1 MTRLIPGWADKYT
14 YEQRLRKLHLITL
27 ETRRLRADLI
37 EVFKM
42 INQLDNVNLSGFFQI
57 NYNNTRGH
65 EYKFQKTRARLDTR
79 KYSFSS
85 RVVNEWNNLSIY
97 MEAVQS
103 TTLNC
108 LKKHVDRHLKY
119 RAEAYTSQ
127 STSGSLPR
135 RLFP

>member
-14 YEQRLRKLHLITL
+14 YEQRLRKLHLTTL
-27 ETRRLRADLI
+27 DTRRLRADLI
-37 EVFKM
+37 KVFKM
-42 INQLDNVNLSGFFQI
+42 INQMDNVNLSDFFQI

-65 EYKFQKTRARLDTR
+65 EYKFQKTRARLDIR

-85 RVVNEWNNLSIY
+85 RVVNEWNNLS

-103 TTLNC
+103 TTLNGF
-108 LKKHVDRHLKY
+108 KKHVDRHLKY
-119 RAEAYTSQ
+119 RAEAHTSQ
-127 STSGSLPR
+127 ITSGSLPR